1 MKSLFITIIFCL
13 GASLLLFA
21 QDLPVTNI
29 YLFELEQ
36 ESDTVILFKS
46 PRYLSDFN
54 PKGYNNQPCFIRENE
69 LLISARMVDSDQNE
83 IYSLN
88 LEKGTK
94 LQVTKTVESEYS
106 PTLMPDQFNFSAIRV
121 EADENGTQRLWQF
134 PISRQNDGKPVF
146 EYLIDI
152 GYHQWLDKN
161 RVVLFI
167 VSDPN
172 YMVVADVSDGSTQQL
187 STNIGRSFKM
197 LKNGNL
203 AYIHKATE
211 STWFIKELNSKTLR
225 SEIIV
230 QTLQGSEDFTI
241 MADGTFLMGRGSKLY
256 KYHPQKNEDWIE
268 IGDFRDYNISSISR
282 LEISKGGKLAL
293 VGS

>member
-1 MKSLFITIIFCL
+1 MKYFFSVCL
-13 GASLLLFA
+13 TMAILPNLNFA
-21 QDLPVTNI
+21 QDIPTTNI

-36 ESDTVILFKS
+36 ESDSVFLFKS
-46 PRYLSDFN
+46 PKYLTDFN
-54 PKGYNNQPCFIRENE
+54 KDGYNNQPCFIRENE
-69 LLISARMVDSDQNE
+69 LLISVRKAGEEQND

-94 LQVTKTVESEYS
+94 LQITKTVESEYS
-106 PTLMPDQFNFSAIRV
+106 PTLMPDLYNFSSIRV

-152 GYHQWLDKN
+152 GYHQWLDKY

-167 VSDPN
+167 VDEPN
-172 YMVVADVSDGSTQQL
+172 YMVIADVREGSTEQL
-187 STNIGRSFKM
+187 ATNIGRS
-197 LKNGNL
+197 LKIMNNGNL
-203 AYIHKATE
+203 AYIHKPTD
-211 STWFIKELNSKTLR
+211 SVWYIKELNSRTLR

-230 QTLQGSEDFTI
+230 ETLPGSEDFTI
-241 MADGTFLMGRGSKLY
+241 MADGTFLMGRGTKLF
-256 KYHPQKNEDWIE
+256 KFHPEKNENWIE
-268 IGDFRDYNISSISR
+268 IGDFRDYNISSITR
-282 LEISKGGKLAL
+282 LEVSKGGKLAL